1 MDKFLTNNVDKKSLT
16 YIYKNSD
23 LKKVRKGEV
32 VVCEGD
38 IDAVIYIIL
47 KGQVEVSKIILG
59 RKKEILAS
67 LTSGDLFGEISFLS
81 RAPRIASVVALA
93 PTTLIVVDRS
103 TFEGF
108 NSTIQLLFYKYCPN
122 RKW

>member
-1 MDKFLTNNVDKKSLT
+1 MPGDVTLDKFLTNDLDKKHLT

-23 LKKVRKGEV
+23 LKKVEKGEAIIR
-32 VVCEGD
+32 EGD
-38 IDAVIYIIL
+38 TDEVIFIIL
-47 KGQVEVSKIILG
+47 KGRVEVSKIMTGI
-59 RKKEILAS
+59 KKEILAS

-108 NSTIQLLFYKYCPN
+108 NSTIQLLF
-122 RKW
+122 